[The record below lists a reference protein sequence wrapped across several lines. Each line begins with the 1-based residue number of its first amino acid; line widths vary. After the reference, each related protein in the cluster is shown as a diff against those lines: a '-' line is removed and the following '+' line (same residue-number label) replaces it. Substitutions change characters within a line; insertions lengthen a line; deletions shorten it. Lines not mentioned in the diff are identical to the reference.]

1 MVLQTENERQK
12 INSRW
17 KYTGRNILSVM
28 VAYEVNI
35 FILSV
40 KYWQTVSVCRDVG
53 VCGIPINI
61 FQLSIKYRQTISIYK
76 DVGVCG
82 ISSKYFSTLCKIPTE
97 KFCLEIRRWCF
108 KKHI

>member
-53 VCGIPINI
+53 VCGISN
-61 FQLSIKYRQTISIYK
+61 
-76 DVGVCG
+76 
-82 ISSKYFSTLCKIPTE
+82 KYFSTLDKISTDY
-97 KFCLEIRRWCF
+97 FHLQRRRCLWHF
-108 KKHI
+108 Q